1 MCFIAIFG
9 KIFRLYL
16 SVLLHVECV
25 SFVVLLSIVLS
36 REVPVDS
43 SFVDDK
49 LPCSVR
55 RQNRELNV
63 VKTLK
68 KIRHFIVQLM
78 NTNYKILR
86 LLK

>member
-16 SVLLHVECV
+16 SVLLLVECI

-43 SFVDDK
+43 CFICDK
-49 LPCSVR
+49 ATVFGETAKQRAECR
-55 RQNRELNV
+55 KDAEE
-63 VKTLK
+63 
-68 KIRHFIVQLM
+68 
-78 NTNYKILR
+78 
-86 LLK
+86 